1 MTAANTEL
9 EFPMSDDIKQ
19 EMTTLGI
26 SRVCLNQSS
35 GSDHKIANGLVV
47 YFHLNILVTYRV
59 QILFSTYETNVI
71 QRTKTCTNQVGL
83 F

>member
-26 SRVCLNQSS
+26 SRVCLRQPNS
-35 GSDHKIANGLVV
+35 SDHKIANGLIV
-47 YFHLNILVTYRV
+47 YFTLADSSPID
-59 QILFSTYETNVI
+59 I
-71 QRTKTCTNQVGL
+71 
-83 F
+83 